1 MKSILLRAATL
12 LLCLA
17 TLLSCASCVLL
28 SPLNQDPETVYG
40 SLLAE
45 YASLLKI
52 GTNDPDLSSVEAPTE
67 KGLSDEVF
75 DSLKTFIPEVECI
88 NIYSDM
94 GYAFYDLDRDG
105 TYECFLMKE
114 DGTLYAL
121 YACKNG
127 KPYPVEIYR
136 GGTVR
141 QGVLME
147 NGTVFT
153 CHIIKEDD
161 KLVSSEYHFSRF
173 EGGEMV
179 PFRSY
184 VINYESDTAYAIEN
198 GEKRDFSSDENSELN
213 YFLSGI
219 MDTQTHKIYAKEAGL
234 WFRSINTLTV
244 DSSESDTETPDTAQ
258 KAVFDASSYET
269 ILTSVTA
276 MMPLAREYNYG
287 TWTRNG
293 YDDAMVIGSPEDYRI
308 YINLLHT
315 CANNNGYLDGEGT
328 YHPKTIGYAYR
339 DLNGDSSDEL
349 FILNEDSDL
358 IALFTLREGRP
369 HMVWC
374 ASDCLSAAL
383 DEKGRLK
390 VSRYPGM
397 SGQTMEYIIYELTPD
412 GDLSTVEYLYGGH
425 KIRKIMINGQQHIV
439 DMDTF
444 RTEYERIFGY
454 HVGEFWDNSWN
465 EGGKML
471 TFTPLPEK

>member
-1 MKSILLRAATL
+1 MKSILSRAAAL

-17 TLLSCASCVLL
+17 TLLSATSCVLMQ
-28 SPLNQDPETVYG
+28 PLNQDPESVYG
-40 SLLAE
+40 KLLSE
-45 YASLLKI
+45 YAALLKAC
-52 GTNDPDLSSVEAPTE
+52 TDDPDLSSVEAPTE

-75 DSLKTFIPEVECI
+75 NSLKTFIPEVECV
-88 NIYSDM
+88 NIYSEM
-94 GYAFYDLDRDG
+94 GYAFYDLDSDG
-105 TYECFLMKE
+105 TYECFLMKG

-161 KLVSSEYHFSRF
+161 KLVSSEYYFSRF

-184 VINYESDTAYAIEN
+184 VINYQSDTAYAVED
-198 GEKRDFSSDENSELN
+198 GEKRDFSSDENNELN

-219 MDTQTHKIYAKEAGL
+219 MDTQNHKIYAKEAGL
-234 WFRSINTLTV
+234 WFHSINTLTA
-244 DSSESDTETPDTAQ
+244 DSSESDTETPDTAD
-258 KAVFDASSYET
+258 KPVFDASSYQA
-269 ILTSVTA
+269 ILASVTA
-276 MMPLAREYNYG
+276 MMPLAQEYGYG
-287 TWTRNG
+287 TWARNG

-308 YINLLHT
+308 YINLLRV
-315 CANNNGYLDGEGT
+315 CANNDGYTDVSGVE
-328 YHPKTIGYAYR
+328 HPKAIGYAYK
-339 DLNGDSSDEL
+339 DLNGDGSDEL

-358 IALFTLREGRP
+358 ITLFTLREGKS

-390 VSRYPGM
+390 VSRYPGT
-397 SGQTMEYIIYELTPD
+397 SDQTMEYIIYELTPE
-412 GDLSTVEYLYGGH
+412 GDLSTVEYLYGGPN
-425 KIRKIMINGQQHIV
+425 IRKVMINGKQQIV

-444 RTEYERIFGY
+444 RAEYERIFGY
-454 HVGEFWDNSWN
+454 HVGQF
-465 EGGKML
+465 
-471 TFTPLPEK
+471 